1 MADDRELPGKGRSA
15 LVTGAGRGIGRATAE
30 ALAADGWRVIVA
42 ELRPALGRAAT
53 RALAR
58 RGADAR
64 FVRVDVGNAG
74 SVARLARAVGG
85 VDCLVNNAGVLEPGP
100 LARLSPAAIERMIA
114 VNLAGPALVTRALLP
129 GMLRQRRGVVV
140 NVASL
145 LGKVGMADYVTYCAT
160 KFGVLGLTEALADE
174 LSGTG
179 VRVVAVCPGQ
189 VNTPLAW
196 RTGVPRAARAGLIQP
211 ASVARV
217 IADLAAGRRSYR
229 SGAAIDVTR

>member
-1 MADDRELPGKGRSA
+1 
-15 LVTGAGRGIGRATAE
+15 
-30 ALAADGWRVIVA
+30 VA
-42 ELRPALGRAAT
+42 ELRPALGRAAV

-64 FVRVDVGNAG
+64 YVRVDVGDAG
-74 SVARLARAVGG
+74 SVARLARAVDG
-85 VDCLVNNAGVLEPGP
+85 VDCLVNNAGLLEPGP

-114 VNLAGPALVTRALLP
+114 VNLAGPVLVTRALLP
-129 GMLRQRRGVVV
+129 GMLRRRGVIV

-160 KFGVLGLTEALADE
+160 KFGVLGFTEALADE
-174 LSGTG
+174 LSDTD

-196 RTGVPRAARAGLIQP
+196 RTGVPRSARAGLIQP
-211 ASVARV
+211 ARVARV
-217 IADLAAGRRSYR
+217 IADLVAGRRPWK